1 MRFAR
6 KERRFLP
13 KPKKKKKTNPNIH
26 RILDGRVLKPTHQ
39 INNTTTRQLNNDL
52 VTRLTHAT
60 PRLLYLFRV
69 NSF

>member
-6 KERRFLP
+6 KERRFVP
-13 KPKKKKKTNPNIH
+13 KHEKTNPNIH

-60 PRLLYLFRV
+60 PRSLYLV